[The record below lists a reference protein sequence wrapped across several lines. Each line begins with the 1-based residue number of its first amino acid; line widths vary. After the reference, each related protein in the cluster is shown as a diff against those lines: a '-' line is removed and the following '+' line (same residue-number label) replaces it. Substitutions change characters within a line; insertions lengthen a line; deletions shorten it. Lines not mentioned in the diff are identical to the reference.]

1 MLTRIYKTG
10 LKPWEW
16 KRMTLGEFLDYEHG
30 FEFRKAEEWNL
41 TRHQMWASL
50 AAMGGKDTKQPKDLV
65 PLWVDNI
72 GKDLEKSKEKEYLSD
87 EIVKKWV
94 NSIE

>member
-1 MLTRIYKTG
+1 MLTRIYRTG

-30 FEFRKAEEWNL
+30 FEFRKAEEWDIARNL
-41 TRHQMWASL
+41 MWASL
-50 AAMGGKDTKQPKDLV
+50 AAMGYKETPKDLR
-65 PLWVDNI
+65 PLWIDNI
-72 GKDLEKSKEKEYLSD
+72 GKDIEKSKEKEYLSD
-87 EIVKKWV
+87 EIVRKWV